1 LKLAAARRSG
11 RAASPLPKSNSWDE
25 NAPEYS
31 SRRAHILIWVV
42 IVPAF
47 VELTALLMSDDPLE
61 RMRARI
67 AQCRRLA
74 ASTTDARTRDVL
86 LQMAEEGEVDLKR
99 LAAERAERDEPPQPK
114 LDQPPP
120 TQS

>member
-1 LKLAAARRSG
+1 
-11 RAASPLPKSNSWDE
+11 
-25 NAPEYS
+25 
-31 SRRAHILIWVV
+31 
-42 IVPAF
+42 
-47 VELTALLMSDDPLE
+47 MSDDPLE

-99 LAAERAERDEPPQPK
+99 LEAERAERDEPPQPK